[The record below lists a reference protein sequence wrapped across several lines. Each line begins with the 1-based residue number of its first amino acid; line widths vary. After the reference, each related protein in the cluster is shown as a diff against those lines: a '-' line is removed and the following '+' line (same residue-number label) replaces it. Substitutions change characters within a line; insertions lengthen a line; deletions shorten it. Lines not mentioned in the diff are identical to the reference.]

1 MPIDERQHTVS
12 RPALLVDHDDSAFRQ
27 LVHDLLAFS
36 ARLHDVRNRFGAY
49 IGLTGIQY
57 TLLISV
63 NHLGVDKGAGEG
75 VGVKALAEHL
85 SLSGAFVTIET
96 TKLAKLGLIEKRP
109 NAQDRRRVLLTVSAK
124 GRSLLDQLAPV
135 QREVNDELFGCLDEG
150 RFAALSEMAHNLKR
164 DAVRALLLA
173 DYLTGSA
180 EGR

>member
-12 RPALLVDHDDSAFRQ
+12 RPALLVDRDDSAFRQ

-36 ARLHDVRNRFGAY
+36 ARLNDVRNRFGAY

-63 NHLGVDKGAGEG
+63 NHLGAGKGEG

-109 NAQDRRRVLLTVSAK
+109 NARDRRRVLLTVSAK

-135 QREVNDELFGCLDEG
+135 QREVNDELFGSLDAE
-150 RFAALSEMAHNLKR
+150 RFAALADMARTLKR
-164 DAVRALLLA
+164 DAARALLLA

-180 EGR
+180 GER